1 MSEVTKAIDE
11 KKKKKQRKT
20 KQKNKKS
27 LQNYSEFVRTTW
39 FWLYDY
45 MVRSS
50 LIFKSNLELLLS
62 TV

>member
-11 KKKKKQRKT
+11 KKTKNKEKQNK
-20 KQKNKKS
+20 KNKKS

-62 TV
+62 IG

>member
-11 KKKKKQRKT
+11 KKTKNKEKQNK
-20 KQKNKKS
+20 KNKKS
-27 LQNYSEFVRTTW
+27 LQNYSEFVRTKW

-62 TV
+62 IG